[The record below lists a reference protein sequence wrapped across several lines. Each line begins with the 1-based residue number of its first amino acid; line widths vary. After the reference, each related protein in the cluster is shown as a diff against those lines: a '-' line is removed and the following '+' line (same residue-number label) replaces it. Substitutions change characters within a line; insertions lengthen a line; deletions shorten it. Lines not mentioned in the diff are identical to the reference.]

1 MQYHI
6 NTGLIYAEL
15 KKDCECPLCS
25 IEKIVD
31 EQFINEYLNDAV
43 CDDDARK
50 EVNAYGFCAE
60 HYEKMFKRP
69 NKLSLA
75 LQIFTRLKT
84 VRTNAGIPKDAKS
97 ALKTSESILNSEK
110 TCIICKTLDYAM
122 TRYYM
127 GIADLFTKD
136 PAFSDLLLNSKG
148 FCLHHY
154 AKLLEYAK
162 YAGDKQKQYVAV
174 LAETQEK
181 ALDRMTAELKWF
193 CDKHDYRNRTKP
205 LGTSQDI
212 IPRMY
217 KKLYGKDLT

>member
-6 NTGLIYAEL
+6 NTGLIYSEM

-50 EVNAYGFCAE
+50 EVNAYGFCKK
-60 HYEKMFKRP
+60 HYSKMFKRP

-75 LQIFTRLKT
+75 LQVYTRLNT
-84 VRTNAGIPKDAKS
+84 VRKNAGIPKDVKS
-97 ALKTSESILNSEK
+97 ANKTSESILSSQK
-110 TCIICKTLDYAM
+110 TCVICNALDYAM
-122 TRYYM
+122 TRYYI
-127 GIADLFTKD
+127 GIAELVTKD
-136 PAFSDLLLNSKG
+136 PTFTNVILNSKG
-148 FCLHHY
+148 FCLKHY

-181 ALDRMTAELKWF
+181 ALDRMMAELKWF
-193 CDKHDYRNRTKP
+193 CDKHDYRNRTEP

-217 KKLYGKDLT
+217 QKLYSEDLE